1 MITTEELKS
10 YLENVLNKEYIV
22 GNGSIEDKFIH
33 ALSMIERTP
42 RKHFLLA
49 TTTNFNSVIFISNRI
64 KYYCI
69 IELENGNYSI
79 KNLEKLISNN

>member
-1 MITTEELKS
+1 MIATEELKS

-33 ALSMIERTP
+33 ALSMIERTS

-49 TTTNFNSVIFISNRI
+49 ATTNFNSVIFISNSI

-69 IELENGNYSI
+69 IKLENGIYNVIELRKHYKI
-79 KNLEKLISNN
+79 